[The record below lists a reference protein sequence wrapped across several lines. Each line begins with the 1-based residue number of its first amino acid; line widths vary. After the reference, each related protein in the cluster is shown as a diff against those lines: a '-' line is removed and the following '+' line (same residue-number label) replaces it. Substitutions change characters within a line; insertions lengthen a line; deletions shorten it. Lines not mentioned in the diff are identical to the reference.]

1 MKAALAAAILAM
13 ATPALAQDTNAPTGA
28 APGNVVTKPYDDGG
42 VYTGT
47 FRGGLSVFDGNSWK
61 VHMADQRIHCLLAT
75 PAGLWIG
82 TPKGLV
88 WTDGQSWQRF
98 DGQQGLPGQAVW
110 SLASRGDELWIGTD
124 SGLCEARLSRLKALP
139 LPGPGREPL

>member
-47 FRGGLSVFDGNSWK
+47 FRGGLQHG
-61 VHMADQRIHCLLAT
+61 
-75 PAGLWIG
+75 
-82 TPKGLV
+82 
-88 WTDGQSWQRF
+88 
-98 DGQQGLPGQAVW
+98 
-110 SLASRGDELWIGTD
+110 RG
-124 SGLCEARLSRLKALP
+124 KYP
-139 LPGPGREPL
+139 LPSGYE